1 VTALAPDL
9 LDRSRVTWAVGIED
23 TFVPQAHRRT
33 GRALDEYELVDHYAR
48 YRDDLRLVADL
59 GVRWMRYGI
68 PWYRVN
74 PEPGR
79 FDWGWTDR
87 VLTHMV
93 ESLGIRPIVD
103 LVHYGCPT
111 WLDGAFLHRDYPARV
126 AEYAGAV
133 ADRYGGLVQ
142 AYPPLNEPVVNAIFC
157 GRNAVW
163 PPNRRSERGYCALV
177 LALAAGIQRSIAA
190 IRAAAPDALVVQVEA
205 SELLRADDP
214 ALAPAVEASLV
225 RQFLPTDLVL
235 GRVSGRHPAAASL
248 LAHGA
253 TDDALAAL
261 RAGAQAID
269 VMGVNFYPHLCA
281 SRLEPGRNGAR
292 RRRFYAT
299 GDDLADVLAAYW
311 RHFDVPVM
319 LTETSDNAR
328 IARRLRWLDESVSGV
343 RAARAA
349 GVPVVGYTW
358 WPFMSHVDWR
368 YRRGTRARDDYW
380 CHMGLYDLRAAPD
393 GGLERVRTPVADRFA
408 ALVSD
413 GASTLEGTKGR
424 AA

>member
-1 VTALAPDL
+1 VPALAPDL
-9 LDRSRVTWAVGIED
+9 LDDGRVTWAVGIED
-23 TFVPQAHRRT
+23 TFVPQPHART
-33 GRALDEYELVDHYAR
+33 GRALDEYELIDHYAQG
-48 YRDDLRLVADL
+48 RDDLRLIADL
-59 GVRWMRYGI
+59 GVRCIRYGI

-74 PEPGR
+74 PAPGR
-79 FDWGWTDR
+79 FDWEWTDR
-87 VLTHMV
+87 VLSHMV
-93 ESLGIRPIVD
+93 ESLGIRPIID

-111 WLDGAFLHRDYPARV
+111 WLDGAFLHRDYPSRV

-133 ADRYGGLVQ
+133 ADRYRRLVD
-142 AYPPLNEPVVNAIFC
+142 AYTPLNEPVVNAIFC
-157 GRNAVW
+157 GRNAIW
-163 PPNRRSERGYCALV
+163 PPNRRGERGYCAIV
-177 LALAAGIQRSIAA
+177 LALAAGIQRTIAA
-190 IRAAAPDALVVQVEA
+190 VRAAAPEALIVQVEA

-214 ALAPAVEASLV
+214 ALAPVVEASLV

-235 GRVSGRHPAAASL
+235 GRVDARHPGTPWL

-261 RAGAQAID
+261 RTGGHAID

-281 SRLEPGRNGAR
+281 SRLEPASDGAR
-292 RRRFYAT
+292 RRRFYAD

-328 IARRLRWLDESVSGV
+328 IARRLRWLDESVRGV

-349 GVPVVGYTW
+349 GVSVVGYTW

-368 YRRGTRARDDYW
+368 YRRGTRPVDAYW
-380 CHMGLYDLRAAPD
+380 CHMGLYDLRRRPD
-393 GGLERVRTPVADRFA
+393 GALVRVRTPVADRFA
-408 ALVSD
+408 AVVSD
-413 GASTLEGTKGR
+413 GVPTVE